1 MEWRRALGGG
11 GWVSV
16 EINVIQVGLR
26 VDAEENDVAAAME
39 NVAGDEDAEVV
50 AMVGLM
56 AGGGEE
62 EHVVDEEGKRVEIVC
77 DTDLKTCVRFV
88 VVEEEAIQVEVVGR
102 EFAEENVLVIGS
114 VLVFAKPVFVRVG
127 DQKSACVERA
137 PNGNKRFVLGKNG
150 PVLLGR
156 DDIGH

>member
-50 AMVGLM
+50 
-56 AGGGEE
+56 
-62 EHVVDEEGKRVEIVC
+62 
-77 DTDLKTCVRFV
+77 
-88 VVEEEAIQVEVVGR
+88 
-102 EFAEENVLVIGS
+102 
-114 VLVFAKPVFVRVG
+114 
-127 DQKSACVERA
+127 
-137 PNGNKRFVLGKNG
+137 
-150 PVLLGR
+150 
-156 DDIGH
+156 